1 MVSYLED
8 SRSAPAP
15 LTQTPDS
22 WSPLLSNEL
31 ARRMSVMMRMM
42 INSMMEAE
50 ATTLRDHCVPA
61 PLGVTSSNPYQP
73 REAGVIILI

>member
-1 MVSYLED
+1 MV
-8 SRSAPAP
+8 
-15 LTQTPDS
+15 
-22 WSPLLSNEL
+22 
-31 ARRMSVMMRMM
+31 RMM